1 MDFSEK
7 INQLRVISENV
18 DQYISNGTYLL
29 QFDSVDV
36 INEQILLNECFKV
49 LVDELAFL
57 GIVANVSFDE
67 LVSDYYNAEAI
78 ISIRKIFDKE
88 NLLSIFRSHEEFKTM
103 AVALVFN
110 KEISENVHFSEFL
123 DIYQRT
129 FPGDSNI
136 NIVRRLETSFNS
148 NNEFR
153 NYILSLDKLSIPKSS
168 VGESNQKQV
177 ADFLLKVVYGRVYFD
192 KAVNAVLRLDPS
204 LDHSYLQHAINMY
217 DVEKIQGSVLHE
229 MAWAVMTDIETLSE
243 NMQEKQRSLL
253 ESHYTTTPHHV
264 EYYITNRK
272 RPTTEQLV
280 ELTAHHF
287 EPDTTEED
295 FNLAINDMLN
305 LGTSTHN
312 SNSFV
317 VFNADDINYILRIRK
332 EIAKLYNEK
341 RDMTYELNQ

>member
-7 INQLRVISENV
+7 INQLRVVSENV

-49 LVDELAFL
+49 LIDELAFL
-57 GIVANVSFDE
+57 GIVANVSFEE
-67 LVSDYYNAEAI
+67 LISDYYNAEAI

-88 NLLSIFRSHEEFKTM
+88 NLLPIFRSYEEFKYM
-103 AVALVFN
+103 ALAVVTN

-123 DIYQRT
+123 DIYQRA

-153 NYILSLDKLSIPKSS
+153 NYILSLDRLSIPRAT

-177 ADFLLKVVYGRVYFD
+177 SDFLLKIVYGRVYFD
-192 KAVNAVLRLDPS
+192 KAVNAVLKLDPS
-204 LDHSYLQHAINMY
+204 LDRNYLHHAINLY
-217 DVEKIQGSVLHE
+217 DVEKIQGNVLSE
-229 MAWAVMTDIETLSE
+229 MAWAVMTDSETLSKE
-243 NMQEKQRSLL
+243 LQERQGIIL
-253 ESHYTTTPHHV
+253 ESHYTSTPHHI
-264 EYYITNRK
+264 EYYIVNRK

-287 EPDTTEED
+287 EPDSTEEE
-295 FNLAINDMLN
+295 FNAAINDMLN
-305 LGTSTHN
+305 VGTNTNNPHK
-312 SNSFV
+312 FV
-317 VFNADDINYILRIRK
+317 VFQSDDINYILRIRK
-332 EIAKLYNEK
+332 EIAKLYNEN
-341 RDMTYELNQ
+341 RDLTYELNQ